1 MNNGG
6 RSPRCPVL
14 DKSAAARPLTCAG
27 LIGRQ
32 TIKACLSPKCA
43 RGRGRE
49 HFCHRI
55 QPDHGRVASAVSMG
69 VVQHRPPTQGSRT
82 RILGRLQVASR
93 RKGPVR
99 MATGRLIGHRTPA
112 TGPAELSALRAR
124 MLMRWPACSLGCC
137 GWRSFA
143 EISGLAFASPRARH
157 LPIPCGWQLRR
168 PREGVRAQVCS
179 SGVRGPTMRP
189 ILVGCARRRA
199 LVTSADGEVGRTR
212 DIVHY

>member
-124 MLMRWPACSLGCC
+124 MLMRWPACSRRHRLAADITFCADMGVLPGCSASS
-137 GWRSFA
+137 RFA
-143 EISGLAFASPRARH
+143 GDSVSLRPTNRFA
-157 LPIPCGWQLRR
+157 
-168 PREGVRAQVCS
+168 
-179 SGVRGPTMRP
+179 
-189 ILVGCARRRA
+189 
-199 LVTSADGEVGRTR
+199 
-212 DIVHY
+212 